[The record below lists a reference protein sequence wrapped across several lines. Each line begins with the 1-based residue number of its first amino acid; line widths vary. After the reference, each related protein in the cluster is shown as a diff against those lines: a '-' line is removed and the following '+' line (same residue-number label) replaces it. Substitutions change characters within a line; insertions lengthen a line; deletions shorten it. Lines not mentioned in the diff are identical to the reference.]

1 MPDGDVVVATWWM
14 TAEWASGLGPSKG
27 RKVYFVQGHEVGP
40 HLDRSRVEATYRLPF
55 PKIVVSSWLQE
66 TMADL
71 DGDLNVMVVHNG
83 VDMAQFSAPP
93 RKKNVRPT
101 IGLLYSATSAKRL
114 ADGLAVIE
122 KVQQSIPD
130 LRVLIFGATGPTR
143 DLPVPPYAEFHLRP
157 AQDRIKDIYAQC
169 DVWLCTSSPEGFY
182 LPFLEAMACRC
193 PVVSTRI
200 GGPADIIAE
209 GRNGFLLGV
218 GDVDGLAARAQEV
231 LQMPPERWRAM
242 SDAAYETAAR
252 CTWDEAT
259 AAFERVLQ
267 DLAGRDP

>member
-1 MPDGDVVVATWWM
+1 MAESLWRSNVV
-14 TAEWASGLGPSKG
+14 
-27 RKVYFVQGHEVGP
+27 
-40 HLDRSRVEATYRLPF
+40 
-55 PKIVVSSWLQE
+55 
-66 TMADL
+66 
-71 DGDLNVMVVHNG
+71 VVHNG
-83 VDMAQFSAPP
+83 VDTAQFNAPP
-93 RKKNVRPT
+93 RNKNVLPT
-101 IGLLYSATSAKRL
+101 IGLLYSASRPS
-114 ADGLAVIE
+114 GLPTAWPLSR
-122 KVQQSIPD
+122 KFARSIPD

-218 GDVDGLAARAQEV
+218 GDVDGLAARALEV